1 MTDES
6 YIQLT
11 IEIAK
16 KGKGKVSPNPL
27 VGAILVK
34 DEKIIGA
41 GFHEK
46 YGESHAEINA
56 IRNARQCVE
65 NSTLYVNLEPCSHYG
80 KTPPCVDAIIE
91 NKIKRV
97 VIGTLDMNPLV
108 CGTGIKKL
116 KEAGIEVKAGVLENE
131 CIRLNKFFFK
141 YITKDLPY
149 ITIKAAQTLDGKI
162 ADKSGESKWISSIQ
176 SRKYVHTLRSEYDAV
191 LVGSATVVKDDPQL
205 TVRLIEGRDPKRIIL
220 DTQLRLSLDRQIF
233 RNNADKKLIIITSEK
248 SLGKKRKIK
257 SIQDAGIKLLF
268 VRENKD
274 GTVSLKQS
282 MQLLARESI
291 SSVLVEGGKK
301 IFSSFIRENLFDE
314 ILLFISPKFLG
325 DGIPVISHI
334 GIPGIK
340 RALKLKISS
349 LEMSGDDILAELIKN

>member
-11 IEIAK
+11 LEIAK
-16 KGKGKVSPNPL
+16 KGKGYVSPNPL

-56 IRNARQCVE
+56 IKNARHSVE
-65 NSTLYVNLEPCSHYG
+65 GSTLYVNLEPCSHHG
-80 KTPPCVDAIIE
+80 KTPPCVDTIIAS
-91 NKIKRV
+91 KIKRV

-108 CGTGIKKL
+108 CGAGIKKL
-116 KEAGIEVKAGVLENE
+116 KQAGIEVKAGVMENE

-141 YITKDLPY
+141 YITKGIPY
-149 ITIKAAQTLDGKI
+149 VTIKTAQTLDARI
-162 ADKSGESKWISSIQ
+162 ADKGGESKWITSIM
-176 SRKYVHTLRSEYDAV
+176 SRKYVHSLRSEYDAV
-191 LVGSATVVKDDPQL
+191 LVGSSTVMKDDPQL
-205 TVRLIEGRDPKRIIL
+205 TVRLVEGRNPRRIIL
-220 DTQLRLSLDRQIF
+220 DTNLRLSLDRRIF
-233 RNNADKKLIIITSEK
+233 RTNDNQDTIIVTSEQSK
-248 SLGKKRKIK
+248 NKTRKVK
-257 SIQDAGIKLLF
+257 ALCDAGIRVMYAKQG
-268 VRENKD
+268 ND
-274 GTVSLKQS
+274 GRINLNNALH
-282 MQLLARESI
+282 LLAKENI

-314 ILLFISPKFLG
+314 ILMFISPKFLG
-325 DGIPVISHI
+325 DGIPVVSHI
-334 GIPGIK
+334 GIPGVK
-340 RALKLKISS
+340 RALKLKVNS